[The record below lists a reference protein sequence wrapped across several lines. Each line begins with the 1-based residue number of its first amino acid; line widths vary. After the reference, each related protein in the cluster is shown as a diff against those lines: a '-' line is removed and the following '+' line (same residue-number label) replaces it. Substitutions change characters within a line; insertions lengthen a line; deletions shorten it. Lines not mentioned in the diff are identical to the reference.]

1 MIAKSLTLSVV
12 SHGQRDNVRQL
23 LADLD
28 EHVRTPFR
36 LVLTENIPEKGGI
49 PLGEYRFPV
58 EMIVNIERKGFG
70 ANHNAAFARSK
81 ADFFCVL
88 NPDMRMAADPFPTLL
103 EFMQSPAIAIAVASP
118 SILDP
123 TGRVE
128 NFARHFPT
136 VFEIGCK
143 AIGLVPRES
152 ISGNHDVYFPDW
164 ISGAFMLFRSEA
176 FSAVDGFDERYF
188 LYYED
193 VDICARLRDRGLEVA
208 VCPQVSVIHAA
219 QRASHRNLRYALW
232 HTQSVLR
239 FFARRP
245 ATALGLRPRAPR
257 I

>member
-12 SHGQRDNVRQL
+12 SHGQRVVVRQL

-36 LVLTENIPEKGGI
+36 LVLTENISEKGNI
-49 PLGEYRFPV
+49 SPGEYRFPM
-58 EMIVNIERKGFG
+58 EMIVNTERKGFG
-70 ANHNAAFARSK
+70 ANHNAAFAKSK

-88 NPDMRMAADPFPTLL
+88 NPDIRMAADPFPALL
-103 EFMQSPAIAIAVASP
+103 EFMQSPAIAVVSP

-128 NFARHFPT
+128 DHARHFPT
-136 VFEIGCK
+136 VLELGRK
-143 AIGLVPRES
+143 AIGMAPRES
-152 ISGNHDVYFPDW
+152 ISGRHDVHFPDW
-164 ISGAFMLFRSEA
+164 ISGAFMLFRAEA
-176 FSAVDGFDERYF
+176 FSRVGGFDERYF

-208 VCPQVSVIHAA
+208 VCPQVSVVHAA

-232 HTQSVLR
+232 HTHSVLR
-239 FFARRP
+239 FFASRP
-245 ATALGLRPRAPR
+245 AIALGLRPRAPR